1 MIIMIF
7 SDLTIRIS
15 AENGPRVYYLTLY
28 TWTVLYAKSLKNTR
42 LGGVE
47 PRPYAKRWKLHVWA
61 ERHTHPATERSRT
74 VPYGVSSLKYRTR
87 SARIL

>member
-42 LGGVE
+42 LGG
-47 PRPYAKRWKLHVWA
+47 K
-61 ERHTHPATERSRT
+61 THASGNGTVTDRSLRRIFFEISNP
-74 VPYGVSSLKYRTR
+74 VCQDFVIHIPGVGTR
-87 SARIL
+87 KIIH

>member
-42 LGGVE
+42 LC
-47 PRPYAKRWKLHVWA
+47 PRLYLLD
-61 ERHTHPATERSRT
+61 TD
-74 VPYGVSSLKYRTR
+74 
-87 SARIL
+87 